1 MSRSVLDL
9 VRTTVAREIGVMR
22 YYSERPPYKFC
33 AMLDVEAREDVL
45 KWCGSLRQALYTVEE
60 KSLNDGWLRRYLR
73 DLLWP
78 KNVWTRETLVAIDET
93 DGESLPQDMVTEVE
107 RLARGFN
114 SSLIAEIGMKAM
126 GEASHQHRAGVL
138 SRQSR
143 WHKLVSSDILADVD
157 CKSLVAAPCSTAMKA
172 AKIPK
177 DLYEFGNRDFSLGN
191 DKLDAIS
198 SD

>member
-1 MSRSVLDL
+1 
-9 VRTTVAREIGVMR
+9 
-22 YYSERPPYKFC
+22 
-33 AMLDVEAREDVL
+33 MLKRCV
-45 KWCGSLRQALYTVEE
+45 SLRQALYRIEE
-60 KSLNDGWLRRYLR
+60 KSLDDVWLQRFLR

-78 KNVWTRETLVAIDET
+78 NNVWTRETLVSIDET
-93 DGESLPQDMVTEVE
+93 DGESLPQDMVEEVE
-107 RLARGFN
+107 RMARGFN

-143 WHKLVSSDILADVD
+143 WHKLVSSDILADFD
-157 CKSLVAAPCSTAMKA
+157 CKSPVAAPCSTAMKA